1 MFSAKTNDGYYE
13 LGKRT
18 VHLITES
25 IYALLESERTMHVPL
40 GGTHNE
46 QAEFEQNRNQ
56 VTQDRSEA
64 EATAKAEKPSDAELS
79 GASKA

>member
-1 MFSAKTNDGYYE
+1 MFSGKTNDGYYE

-25 IYALLESERTMHVPL
+25 IYALLENERTMNVPL
-40 GGTHNE
+40 GGPHDE
-46 QAEFEQNRNQ
+46 QAEFEQNKNQ
-56 VTQDRSEA
+56 VAQDRNEA

-79 GASKA
+79 GAPAA